1 MKYLGIDYG
10 VNNIGLAVS
19 NEEGTIAFP
28 RVTMVNKRGI
38 LSRIATLVK
47 EEGVDAI
54 VIGNTRAFSG
64 AENPVTAESELF
76 AHELSEKTGLEVLSA
91 SEAWSSREAT
101 RFAPKGVK
109 SDAAEAAVILQRFLE
124 MRGA

>member
-10 VNNIGLAVS
+10 VKNLGLAIS

-28 RVTMVNKRGI
+28 RVTMANDRNI
-38 LSRIATLVK
+38 LSRIATLAK
-47 EEGVDAI
+47 EEGIDAI
-54 VIGNTRAFSG
+54 VIGDTRAFSG
-64 AENPVTAESELF
+64 AENFMTAESELF
-76 AHELSEKTGLEVLSA
+76 AHDLSEKTGLEIISA

-124 MRGA
+124 MQGT